1 MDQRE
6 MMKAHRVINGPLED
20 EDGLIIC
27 VCLVEDDGELYDEE
41 IYFESMAEAIVFAN
55 HFKTSIEPIELNYG
69 RGEDH

>member
-1 MDQRE
+1 

-41 IYFESMAEAIVFAN
+41 IYFESMAEAIVFC
-55 HFKTSIEPIELNYG
+55 
-69 RGEDH
+69 

>member
-1 MDQRE
+1 

-41 IYFESMAEAIVFAN
+41 IYFESMAEAIVFLKN
-55 HFKTSIEPIELNYG
+55 KKRQQNN
-69 RGEDH
+69 